1 MILKRVKESVKICV
15 LCGFLFLFL
24 NSAFALNDAR
34 KFILD
39 NGLTVILKEKHTAK
53 VVNLQLWVKAGSI
66 FEEEYTGSGISHYV
80 EHMLFKGT
88 KKRRP
93 GEIAGAIRNLG
104 GEINAYTSY
113 EKTVYH
119 ISLPSK
125 HYREAIEILADAAMN
140 SSFDKKE
147 LEKEQEVILKEI
159 NMGEDDPS
167 KKISRLLWQEAF
179 RVHPYKY
186 PVIGD
191 EQLFLR
197 LKRDDLIEYYRRMY
211 RPDNMI
217 LVMVGDFKREEALR
231 KAEEVFAGFRE
242 EPAKPIYVPSEPA
255 QTGEREI
262 AKEKEVNITHLR
274 MAFHIPD
281 ISSDDLFGL
290 DTLAIL
296 LGQGRS
302 SRLYQEIKEKKGL
315 VHSISA
321 YSYTPLYPGLFIVS
335 TTLDFENLERAK
347 EAILEELDRLKKEEV
362 QEEELSK
369 ARENVLS
376 DYLFSKE
383 TAEGQAGD
391 LASSQMYFGHLKG
404 AEFYIDGIKKVKPED
419 VVRVAKRYFNREN
432 MTTAILKP
440 KGQEAQSAEHGA
452 RSKELKTEKVV
463 LDNGLTLLI
472 CENSA
477 LPIVSLRAVFNGG
490 VRVEDEANN
499 GICNLAS
506 QMLIK
511 GTASRNQEEISRSI
525 EEKGGSISTYSGNNS
540 FGVSLSLLSKDLDLG
555 LEILADCL
563 VSSDFPQ
570 EELKKEKRVALASIQ
585 SFEDNFFS
593 FVQKAIREAVF
604 KVHPYRLPAIGT
616 KESVTSLRRD
626 DLLNFKK
633 RFCRPTQMVLAIFGD
648 VKKEEVV
655 KKVGQA
661 FKDFKKE
668 DLPPI
673 NPPKEPK
680 ILKARREIREKEG
693 EQSALLIGFLRPTI
707 FEKKDVDVLEVMA
720 AILGGQDGRLFTEIR
735 EKRGLAYYTG
745 TFGILG
751 PDPGLIVFYAGT
763 TKEKLREVEK
773 LLLKEIKKIKTSY
786 VRDEELELAKNNL
799 IGQAEVGSQKNS
811 QNAFRQAL
819 DELYGLGFENSKD
832 HEERIRAVTKEDIKQ
847 VANKYFKKD
856 NYAVVIIQ
864 SE

>member
-1 MILKRVKESVKICV
+1 
-15 LCGFLFLFL
+15 
-24 NSAFALNDAR
+24 
-34 KFILD
+34 
-39 NGLTVILKEKHTAK
+39 
-53 VVNLQLWVKAGSI
+53 NLQLWVKAGSI

-93 GEIAGAIRNLG
+93 GEIAGAIRSLG

-125 HYREAIEILADAAMN
+125 HYGEALEILADAAMN

-167 KKISRLLWQEAF
+167 RKISRLLWQEAF

-197 LKRDDLIEYYRRMY
+197 LKRDDLLKYYRRMY

-217 LVMVGDFKREEALR
+217 LVMVGDFKREEALG
-231 KAEEVFAGFRE
+231 KAEEVFANFRQ
-242 EPAKPIYVPSEPA
+242 EPAKPIYVPSEPS

-262 AKEKEVNITHLR
+262 TKEKEVNITHLR

-281 ISSDDLFGL
+281 ITSVDLFGL

-321 YSYTPLYPGLFIVS
+321 YSYTPLYPGLFVVS
-335 TTLDFENLERAK
+335 ATLDFENLEKAK
-347 EAILEELDRLKKEEV
+347 EAILEELERLKKEDV
-362 QEEELSK
+362 QEEDLSK

-383 TAEGQAGD
+383 TAEGEAGD
-391 LASSQMYFGHLKG
+391 LASSRMYFGHLKG

-419 VVRVAKRYFNREN
+419 VVRVAKRYFTEEN
-432 MTTAILKP
+432 MTIAILQP
-440 KGQEAQSAEHGA
+440 KGKGEIEREKGKEE
-452 RSKELKTEKVV
+452 KELKTEKVV
-463 LDNGLTLLI
+463 LENGLTLLI
-472 CENSA
+472 CENPG
-477 LPIVSLRAVFNGG
+477 LPIVSLRAVFSGG
-490 VRVEDEANN
+490 VRTEDEDNN

-511 GTASRNQEEISRSI
+511 GTLKSAQEEISRSI
-525 EEKGGSISTYSGNNS
+525 EEKGGSISVYSGNNS
-540 FGVSLSLLSKDLDLG
+540 FGVSLDLLSKDIGLG
-555 LEILADCL
+555 LEVLADCL
-563 VSSDFPQ
+563 INSIFPE
-570 EELKKEKRVALASIQ
+570 EELEKERKVVLASVK
-585 SFEDNFFS
+585 SLEDNFFS
-593 FVQKAIREAVF
+593 LMQKAIGEAVF
-604 KVHPYRLPAIGT
+604 KVHPYRLQTIGT
-616 KESVTSLRRD
+616 KESVTRLTRD
-626 DLLNFKK
+626 DLLNFKE
-633 RFCRPTQMVLAIFGD
+633 RFCQPAQMVLAIFGD

-655 KKVGQA
+655 KKVEEA
-661 FKDFKKE
+661 FKDLKYE
-668 DLPPI
+668 ELPPI
-673 NPPKEPK
+673 NPPKEPQISK
-680 ILKARREIREKEG
+680 VRREIKEKEG
-693 EQSALLIGFLRPTI
+693 EQSALLIGFLRPTL
-707 FEKKDVDVLEVMA
+707 FEKKDVDVLEVMG

-745 TFGILG
+745 IFGILG

-763 TKEKLREVEK
+763 TREKLREVEK
-773 LLLKEIKKIKTSY
+773 LLLKEIKRIKTRH

-799 IGQAEVGSQKNS
+799 IGQAEVASQKNS

-819 DELYGLGFENSKD
+819 DELYGLGFDNSKD

-856 NYAVVIIQ
+856 NYAVAIIQ
-864 SE
+864 SK